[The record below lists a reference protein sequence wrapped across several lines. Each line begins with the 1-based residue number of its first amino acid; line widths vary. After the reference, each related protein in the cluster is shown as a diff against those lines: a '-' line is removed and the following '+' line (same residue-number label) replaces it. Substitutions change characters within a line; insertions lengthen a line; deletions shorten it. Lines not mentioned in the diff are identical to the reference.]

1 MYHCLM
7 QGIKNIIFDFGG
19 IFIDIDYMKTEQA
32 FIDAGV
38 ANFRTLYSQHSASS
52 LFEDLET
59 GRKSPL
65 AFYDGFRQVANTHMT
80 NEQIEQGWNA
90 MLGNFLLDEINWLE
104 TISHK
109 YRIFLYSNTNKIHHD
124 AFSAAF
130 RKLTGKDFDGY
141 FIKAYYSHTLGLR
154 KPYKES
160 YEAILKEQG
169 LLAPET
175 LFIDDTLANIEGAK
189 LAGLQTIHLIPPD
202 RVSQLGL

>member
-1 MYHCLM
+1 MNP
-7 QGIKNIIFDFGG
+7 IKNIIFDFGG

-38 ANFRTLYSQHSASS
+38 VSFHELYSQHNASS

-59 GRKSPL
+59 GKKSPL
-65 AFYDGFRQVANTHMT
+65 EFYDSFRQTANINLA
-80 NEQIEQGWNA
+80 NEQIEHAWNA

-104 TISHK
+104 TIGSQ

-130 RKLTGKDFDGY
+130 KKLTGKDFDDY

-154 KPYKES
+154 KPYRES
-160 YEAILKEQG
+160 YEAILQEQG
-169 LLAPET
+169 LLATET
-175 LFIDDTLANIEGAK
+175 LFIDDTLKNIEGAR
-189 LAGLQTIHLIPPD
+189 LAGLQTIHLVPPH

>member
-7 QGIKNIIFDFGG
+7 EPIKNIIFDFGG
-19 IFIDIDYMKTEQA
+19 IFIDIDYQKTEQA

-38 ANFRTLYSQHSASS
+38 ANFQELYSQHNASS

-59 GRKSPL
+59 GKKTPFE
-65 AFYDGFRQVANTHMT
+65 FYDAFRETSHLNLS
-80 NEQIEQGWNA
+80 NEQIELAWNA
-90 MLGNFLLDEINWLE
+90 MLGDFLLDEINWLQ
-104 TISHK
+104 TISNK

-124 AFSAAF
+124 AFSF
-130 RKLTGKDFDGY
+130 VFNELTGKDFDAY

-169 LLAPET
+169 LLASET
-175 LFIDDTLANIEGAK
+175 LFIDDTLKNIEGAR
-189 LAGLQTIHLIPPD
+189 LAGLQTIHLVPPD